1 MFSTYDKI
9 QFENYD
15 NMDDV
20 YVDYHGAAMQA
31 VKGQGLEKKEIKQF
45 SQLIK
50 IIGDGKVNINIIPPT
65 F

>member
-1 MFSTYDKI
+1 
-9 QFENYD
+9 
-15 NMDDV
+15 MDDV

-31 VKGQGLEKKEIKQF
+31 VKGAGLEKKEIKHF